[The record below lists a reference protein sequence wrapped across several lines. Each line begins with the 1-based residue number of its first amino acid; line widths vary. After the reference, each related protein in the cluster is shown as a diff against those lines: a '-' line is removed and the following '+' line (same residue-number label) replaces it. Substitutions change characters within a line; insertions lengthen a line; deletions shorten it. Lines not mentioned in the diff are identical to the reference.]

1 MSLKDSI
8 KKQNQNNWT
17 NLPKNAKKQFN
28 FNRNHQNNSFK
39 TMNYIDPQYN
49 NSKILQ
55 KKRPPHLLHDSRS
68 SSTVN
73 FFPNGK
79 VKNSL
84 AFYPLD
90 IRMAQINK
98 TNKHID
104 NYRLHNKSTIDVIKI
119 PKTNTNKNSINHKI
133 LKMNTNKNKESKN
146 INYVISAYNLPSKNT
161 YFGDFMKKIINNKVS
176 RVNGALSNSMTLI
189 NKNNQNTSS
198 TPGFDTI
205 NNINLGGNKNEMFE
219 KAQKEKERLN
229 QILNEKIKNSQ
240 KINERIKELEV
251 KNKKLVQKINKVQKK
266 NDNLS
271 STLDKIIKLM
281 KLLKSNGFNISEI
294 LSNLSSYDEEEI
306 EKDKKEDKDESESSL
321 KDFSFKLGEQLNG
334 KDDNNIYENINIKS
348 NKADKDKDS
357 DKLNIKKIV
366 NMNKKNNKLK
376 EHEEFSF
383 RNNKKIISHS
393 VGDDKD

>member
-8 KKQNQNNWT
+8 KKQNQSNWT

-28 FNRNHQNNSFK
+28 FNRNNQNGSFK
-39 TMNYIDPQYN
+39 TLNYLDPQYN
-49 NSKILQ
+49 NNKIPQ
-55 KKRPPHLLHDSRS
+55 KKRPPHLLHDSRA

-79 VKNSL
+79 IKNSL

-90 IRMAQINK
+90 VRMAPINK

-104 NYRLHNKSTIDVIKI
+104 NYRMHNKSTIDIIKI
-119 PKTNTNKNSINHKI
+119 PKTNTNKNSITHKI
-133 LKMNTNKNKESKN
+133 LKMNTNKNKEAKN

-161 YFGDFMKKIINNKVS
+161 SFGDFMKKIISNKAS
-176 RVNGALSNSMTLI
+176 NHNAGFSNSMTLI
-189 NKNNQNTSS
+189 NKNTQNSS
-198 TPGFDTI
+198 NIPGLDTI
-205 NNINLGGNKNEMFE
+205 NNMNVASSKNEKYE
-219 KAQKEKERLN
+219 QAQKENERLN
-229 QILNEKIKNSQ
+229 QILNEKVKNSQ
-240 KINERIKELEV
+240 KINERIKELET
-251 KNKKLVQKINKVQKK
+251 KNKKLVQKINKFQKK

-281 KLLKSNGFNISEI
+281 KLLKSNGFDISEI
-294 LSNLSSYDEEEI
+294 LGNLSSYDEEEI
-306 EKDKKEDKDESESSL
+306 DIKEKKDEKEESESSL
-321 KDFSFKLGEQLNG
+321 KDFSFKLGDQLNAKMDLDN
-334 KDDNNIYENINIKS
+334 KD
-348 NKADKDKDS
+348 DKDS
-357 DKLNIKKIV
+357 DKLNIKKIN
-366 NMNKKNNKLK
+366 NMNKKNSKLK

>member
-1 MSLKDSI
+1 MSLKDSM
-8 KKQNQNNWT
+8 KKQNQSNWT

-28 FNRNHQNNSFK
+28 FNRNHQNGTYK
-39 TMNYIDPQYN
+39 TLNYIDPQYN

-73 FFPNGK
+73 FYPNGK
-79 VKNSL
+79 IKNSL
-84 AFYPLD
+84 SFYPLD
-90 IRMAQINK
+90 IRMAPINK

-104 NYRLHNKSTIDVIKI
+104 NYLMHNKSTIDVIKM
-119 PKTNTNKNSINHKI
+119 PKTNTNKSSITHKI
-133 LKMNTNKNKESKN
+133 LKMNTNKNKEAKN
-146 INYVISAYNLPSKNT
+146 INYVISAYNLPSKNSS
-161 YFGDFMKKIINNKVS
+161 FGDFMKKIIKNKS
-176 RVNGALSNSMTLI
+176 SNVNAALSNSMTLI
-189 NKNNQNTSS
+189 NKNNQNSS
-198 TPGFDTI
+198 NMPAFDTI
-205 NNINLGGNKNEMFE
+205 NNINIAANKNEKYE
-219 KAQKEKERLN
+219 QAQKENERLN

-240 KINERIKELEV
+240 KINERIKELES

-294 LSNLSSYDEEEI
+294 LGNLSSYDEEEI
-306 EKDKKEDKDESESSL
+306 EIKDKKDDKEESESTL
-321 KDFSFKLGEQLNG
+321 KDFSFKQGEPSNTKMDFDL
-334 KDDNNIYENINIKS
+334 KD
-348 NKADKDKDS
+348 DKDS
-357 DKLNIKKIV
+357 DKLNIKKIN

>member
-8 KKQNQNNWT
+8 KKQNQSNWT

-28 FNRNHQNNSFK
+28 FNRNNQNGSFK
-39 TMNYIDPQYN
+39 TLNYLDPQYN
-49 NSKILQ
+49 NNKIPQ
-55 KKRPPHLLHDSRS
+55 KKRPPHLLHDSRA

-79 VKNSL
+79 IKNSL

-90 IRMAQINK
+90 VRMAPINK

-104 NYRLHNKSTIDVIKI
+104 NYRMHNKSTIDIIKI
-119 PKTNTNKNSINHKI
+119 PKTNTNKNSITHKI
-133 LKMNTNKNKESKN
+133 LKMNTNKNKEAKN

-161 YFGDFMKKIINNKVS
+161 SFGDFMKKIISNKAS
-176 RVNGALSNSMTLI
+176 NHNAGFSNSMTLI
-189 NKNNQNTSS
+189 NKNTQNSS
-198 TPGFDTI
+198 NIPGLDTI
-205 NNINLGGNKNEMFE
+205 NNMNVASSKNEKYE
-219 KAQKEKERLN
+219 QAQKENERLN

-240 KINERIKELEV
+240 KINERIKELET
-251 KNKKLVQKINKVQKK
+251 KNKKLVQKINKFQKK

-281 KLLKSNGFNISEI
+281 KLLKSNGFGIGEI
-294 LSNLSSYDEEEI
+294 LGNLSSYDEEEI
-306 EKDKKEDKDESESSL
+306 DIKEKKDEKEESESSL
-321 KDFSFKLGEQLNG
+321 KDFSFKLGDQLNAKIDLDI
-334 KDDNNIYENINIKS
+334 KD
-348 NKADKDKDS
+348 DKDS
-357 DKLNIKKIV
+357 DKLNIKKIN
-366 NMNKKNNKLK
+366 NMNKKNSKLK

>member
-8 KKQNQNNWT
+8 KKQNQSNWT

-28 FNRNHQNNSFK
+28 FNRSNQNGSFK
-39 TMNYIDPQYN
+39 TLNYLDPQYN
-49 NSKILQ
+49 NNKIPQ
-55 KKRPPHLLHDSRS
+55 KKRPPHLLHDSRA

-79 VKNSL
+79 IKNSL

-90 IRMAQINK
+90 IRMAPINK

-104 NYRLHNKSTIDVIKI
+104 NYRMHNKSTIDIIKI
-119 PKTNTNKNSINHKI
+119 PKTNTNKNSITHKI
-133 LKMNTNKNKESKN
+133 LKMNTNKNKEAKN

-161 YFGDFMKKIINNKVS
+161 SFGDFMKKIISNKAS
-176 RVNGALSNSMTLI
+176 NHNAGFSNSMTLI
-189 NKNNQNTSS
+189 NKNTQNSS
-198 TPGFDTI
+198 NIPGLDTI
-205 NNINLGGNKNEMFE
+205 NNMNVASSKNEKYE
-219 KAQKEKERLN
+219 QAQKENERLN

-240 KINERIKELEV
+240 KINERIKELET
-251 KNKKLVQKINKVQKK
+251 KNKKLVQKINKFQKK

-281 KLLKSNGFNISEI
+281 KLLKSNGFDIGEI
-294 LSNLSSYDEEEI
+294 LGNLSSYDEEEI
-306 EKDKKEDKDESESSL
+306 DIKEKKDEKEESESSL
-321 KDFSFKLGEQLNG
+321 KDFSFKLGDQLNA
-334 KDDNNIYENINIKS
+334 KIDLDNKE
-348 NKADKDKDS
+348 DKDS
-357 DKLNIKKIV
+357 DKLNIKKIN
-366 NMNKKNNKLK
+366 NMNKKNSKLK

>member
-8 KKQNQNNWT
+8 KKQNQSNWT

-28 FNRNHQNNSFK
+28 FNRNNQNGSFK
-39 TMNYIDPQYN
+39 TLNYLDPQYN
-49 NSKILQ
+49 NNKIPQ
-55 KKRPPHLLHDSRS
+55 KKRPPHLLHDSRA

-79 VKNSL
+79 IKNSL

-90 IRMAQINK
+90 VRMAPINK

-104 NYRLHNKSTIDVIKI
+104 NYRMHNKSTIDIIKI
-119 PKTNTNKNSINHKI
+119 PKTNTNKNSITHKI
-133 LKMNTNKNKESKN
+133 LKMNTNKNKEAKN

-161 YFGDFMKKIINNKVS
+161 SFGDFMKKIISNKAS
-176 RVNGALSNSMTLI
+176 NHNAGFSNSMTLI
-189 NKNNQNTSS
+189 NKNTQNSS
-198 TPGFDTI
+198 NIPGLDTI
-205 NNINLGGNKNEMFE
+205 NNMNVASSKNEKYE
-219 KAQKEKERLN
+219 QAQKENERLN

-240 KINERIKELEV
+240 KINERIKELET
-251 KNKKLVQKINKVQKK
+251 KNKKLVQKINKFQKK

-281 KLLKSNGFNISEI
+281 KLLKSNGFDIGEI
-294 LSNLSSYDEEEI
+294 LGNLSSYDEEEI
-306 EKDKKEDKDESESSL
+306 DIKEKKDEKEESESSL
-321 KDFSFKLGEQLNG
+321 KDFSFKLGDQLNA
-334 KDDNNIYENINIKS
+334 KIDLDNKE
-348 NKADKDKDS
+348 DKDS
-357 DKLNIKKIV
+357 DKLNIKKIN
-366 NMNKKNNKLK
+366 NMNKKNSKLK

>member
-1 MSLKDSI
+1 MSLKVSM

-28 FNRNHQNNSFK
+28 FNRNHQNGSFK
-39 TMNYIDPQYN
+39 TMNYIDPLYN
-49 NSKILQ
+49 NNKNLQ

-68 SSTVN
+68 TSTLN

-90 IRMAQINK
+90 VRMAPINK

-104 NYRLHNKSTIDVIKI
+104 NYRLHNKSTIDIIRI
-119 PKTNTNKNSINHKI
+119 PKTNTNKNSITHKI
-133 LKMNTNKNKESKN
+133 LKMNTNKNKEGKN

-161 YFGDFMKKIINNKVS
+161 CFGDFMKKIINNKAS
-176 RVNGALSNSMTLI
+176 NDNASLSNSMTLV
-189 NKNNQNTSS
+189 NKNNQNGSNI
-198 TPGFDTI
+198 PGFDTI
-205 NNINLGGNKNEMFE
+205 NNINVVGNKNEKYE
-219 KAQKEKERLN
+219 QAQKENERLN

-240 KINERIKELEV
+240 KINERIKELET
-251 KNKKLVQKINKVQKK
+251 KNKKLVQKINKFQKK

-294 LSNLSSYDEEEI
+294 LSNLSSYDEDEI
-306 EKDKKEDKDESESSL
+306 DLKGKKDEKEESESTL
-321 KDFSFKLGEQLNG
+321 KDFSFKVGEQLNAKIDEDG
-334 KDDNNIYENINIKS
+334 KDS
-348 NKADKDKDS
+348 G
-357 DKLNIKKIV
+357 KLNIKKIN
-366 NMNKKNNKLK
+366 NMNKKNSKLK

-383 RNNKKIISHS
+383 RNNKKIVSHS
-393 VGDDKD
+393 VGDDNE

>member
-8 KKQNQNNWT
+8 KKQNQSNWT

-28 FNRNHQNNSFK
+28 FNRNNQNGSFK
-39 TMNYIDPQYN
+39 TLNYLDPQYN
-49 NSKILQ
+49 NNKIPQ
-55 KKRPPHLLHDSRS
+55 KKRPPHLLHDSRA

-79 VKNSL
+79 IKNSL

-90 IRMAQINK
+90 VRMAPINK

-104 NYRLHNKSTIDVIKI
+104 NYRMHNKSTIDIIKI
-119 PKTNTNKNSINHKI
+119 PKTNTNKNSITHKI
-133 LKMNTNKNKESKN
+133 LKMNTNKNKEAKN

-161 YFGDFMKKIINNKVS
+161 SFGDFMKKIISNKAS
-176 RVNGALSNSMTLI
+176 NHNAGFSNSMTLI
-189 NKNNQNTSS
+189 NKNTQNSS
-198 TPGFDTI
+198 NIPGLDTI
-205 NNINLGGNKNEMFE
+205 NNMNVASSKNEKYE
-219 KAQKEKERLN
+219 QAQKENERLN
-229 QILNEKIKNSQ
+229 LILNEKIKNSQ
-240 KINERIKELEV
+240 KINERIKELET
-251 KNKKLVQKINKVQKK
+251 KNKKLVQKINKFQKK

-281 KLLKSNGFNISEI
+281 KLLKSNGFDISEI
-294 LSNLSSYDEEEI
+294 LGNLSSYDEEEI
-306 EKDKKEDKDESESSL
+306 DIKEKKDEKEESESSL
-321 KDFSFKLGEQLNG
+321 KDFSFKLGDQLNAKMDLDN
-334 KDDNNIYENINIKS
+334 KD
-348 NKADKDKDS
+348 DKDS
-357 DKLNIKKIV
+357 DKLNIKKIN
-366 NMNKKNNKLK
+366 NMNKKNSKLK

>member
-8 KKQNQNNWT
+8 KKQNKSNWT

-28 FNRNHQNNSFK
+28 FNRNNQNGSFK
-39 TMNYIDPQYN
+39 TLNYLDPQYN
-49 NSKILQ
+49 NNKIPQ
-55 KKRPPHLLHDSRS
+55 KKRPPHLLHDSRA

-79 VKNSL
+79 IKNSL

-90 IRMAQINK
+90 VRMAPINK

-104 NYRLHNKSTIDVIKI
+104 NYRMHNKSTIDIIKI
-119 PKTNTNKNSINHKI
+119 PKTNTNKNSITHKI
-133 LKMNTNKNKESKN
+133 LKMNTNKNKEAKN

-161 YFGDFMKKIINNKVS
+161 SFGDFMKKIISNKAS
-176 RVNGALSNSMTLI
+176 NHNAGFSNSMTLI
-189 NKNNQNTSS
+189 NKNTQNSS
-198 TPGFDTI
+198 NIPGLDTI
-205 NNINLGGNKNEMFE
+205 NNMNVASSKNEKYE
-219 KAQKEKERLN
+219 QAQKENERLN
-229 QILNEKIKNSQ
+229 QILNEKVKNSQ
-240 KINERIKELEV
+240 KINERIKELET
-251 KNKKLVQKINKVQKK
+251 KNKKLVQKINKFQKK

-281 KLLKSNGFNISEI
+281 KLLKSNGFDIGEI
-294 LSNLSSYDEEEI
+294 LGNLSSYDEEEI
-306 EKDKKEDKDESESSL
+306 DIKEKKDEKEESESSL
-321 KDFSFKLGEQLNG
+321 KDFSFKLGDQLNA
-334 KDDNNIYENINIKS
+334 KIDLDNKE
-348 NKADKDKDS
+348 DKDS
-357 DKLNIKKIV
+357 DKLNIKKIN
-366 NMNKKNNKLK
+366 NMNKKNSKLK

>member
-8 KKQNQNNWT
+8 KKQNQSNWT

-28 FNRNHQNNSFK
+28 FNRNNQNGSFK
-39 TMNYIDPQYN
+39 TLNYLDPQYN
-49 NSKILQ
+49 NNKIPQ
-55 KKRPPHLLHDSRS
+55 KKRPPHLLHDSRA

-79 VKNSL
+79 IKNSL

-90 IRMAQINK
+90 IRMAPINK

-104 NYRLHNKSTIDVIKI
+104 NYRMHNKSTIDIIKI
-119 PKTNTNKNSINHKI
+119 PKTNTNKNSITHKI
-133 LKMNTNKNKESKN
+133 LKMNTNKNKEAKN

-161 YFGDFMKKIINNKVS
+161 SFGDFMKKIISNKAS
-176 RVNGALSNSMTLI
+176 NHNAGFSNSMTLI
-189 NKNNQNTSS
+189 NKNTQNSS
-198 TPGFDTI
+198 NIPGLDTI
-205 NNINLGGNKNEMFE
+205 NNMNVASSKNEKYE
-219 KAQKEKERLN
+219 QAQKENERLN

-240 KINERIKELEV
+240 KINERIKELET
-251 KNKKLVQKINKVQKK
+251 KNKKLVQKINKFQKK

-281 KLLKSNGFNISEI
+281 KLLKSNGFDIGEI
-294 LSNLSSYDEEEI
+294 LGNLSSYDEEEI
-306 EKDKKEDKDESESSL
+306 DIKEKKDEKEESESSL
-321 KDFSFKLGEQLNG
+321 KDFSFKLGDQLNA
-334 KDDNNIYENINIKS
+334 KIDLDNKE
-348 NKADKDKDS
+348 DKDS
-357 DKLNIKKIV
+357 DKLNIKKIN
-366 NMNKKNNKLK
+366 NMNKKNSKLK

>member
-8 KKQNQNNWT
+8 KKQNQSNWT

-28 FNRNHQNNSFK
+28 FHRNNQNGSFK
-39 TMNYIDPQYN
+39 TLNYLDPQYN
-49 NSKILQ
+49 NNKIPQ
-55 KKRPPHLLHDSRS
+55 KKRPPHLLHDSRA

-79 VKNSL
+79 IKNSL

-90 IRMAQINK
+90 VRMAPINK

-104 NYRLHNKSTIDVIKI
+104 NYRMHNKSTIDIIKI
-119 PKTNTNKNSINHKI
+119 PKTNTNKNSITHKI
-133 LKMNTNKNKESKN
+133 LKMNTNKNKEAKN

-161 YFGDFMKKIINNKVS
+161 SFGDFMKKIISNKAS
-176 RVNGALSNSMTLI
+176 NHNAGFSNSMTLI
-189 NKNNQNTSS
+189 NKNTQNSS
-198 TPGFDTI
+198 NIPGLDTI
-205 NNINLGGNKNEMFE
+205 NNMNVASSKNEKYE
-219 KAQKEKERLN
+219 QAQKENERLN

-240 KINERIKELEV
+240 KINERIKELET
-251 KNKKLVQKINKVQKK
+251 KNKKLVQKINKFQKK

-281 KLLKSNGFNISEI
+281 KLLKSNGFDIGEI
-294 LSNLSSYDEEEI
+294 LGNLSSYDEEEI
-306 EKDKKEDKDESESSL
+306 DIKEKKDEKEESESSL
-321 KDFSFKLGEQLNG
+321 KDFSFKLGDQLNA
-334 KDDNNIYENINIKS
+334 KIDLDNKE
-348 NKADKDKDS
+348 DKDS
-357 DKLNIKKIV
+357 DKLNIKKIN
-366 NMNKKNNKLK
+366 NMNKKNSKLK